1 MADHIDQ
8 LARAVAYVESTLDRP
23 FSLAEASREAG
34 MSAFH
39 FSRVF
44 HCVTGEPVSEYARK
58 RRLTRAADMLLST
71 QESIIEIALSCGFE
85 SQEAFTRAF
94 RRWYG
99 TPPAR
104 FRKRSLPYMLKDTP
118 ALDRAALESLIAGDA
133 TLDPR
138 IEERGDRLFAG
149 VACENSGRR
158 IRIPANWG
166 TFLRRMGEIMGVAD
180 RSTYGIYRYDF
191 SADPLSIGEDF
202 PFRYLSAFE
211 LAGDKR
217 AEAPRGMEIWPVAA
231 SRYAV
236 FVHRGLLRDI
246 GRTYRYVYKTWFP
259 RRAERFAM
267 APMLERR
274 APDYPGDGPEAE
286 TEIWIPLAGR

>member
-1 MADHIDQ
+1 MADHLDQ
-8 LARAVAYVESTLDRP
+8 LARALAYIEATLDRP
-23 FSLAEASREAG
+23 LSLAEASREAG

-58 RRLTRAADMLLST
+58 RRLTRAADMLLSADASVV
-71 QESIIEIALSCGFE
+71 EVALSCGFE
-85 SQEAFTRAF
+85 SQAAFTRAF

-118 ALDRAALESLIAGDA
+118 PLDRAALESLVAGEA

-138 IEERGDRLFAG
+138 FEERGDRLFAG
-149 VACENSGRR
+149 VACENAGRR
-158 IRIPANWG
+158 IRIPGNWA
-166 TFLRRMGEIMGVAD
+166 TFLRRMGEIECVAD

-211 LAGDKR
+211 LEGSGPAR
-217 AEAPRGMEIWPVAA
+217 SPRGMEIWPVAA

-246 GRTYRYVYKTWFP
+246 GRTYRYIYKTWFS
-259 RRAERFAM
+259 RQAERFAM
-267 APMLERR
+267 ASMLERH
-274 APDYPGDGPEAE
+274 ASDYPGDRPEAE
-286 TEIWIPLAGR
+286 TEIWIPLAD